1 MKKKKI
7 WCSEEGNI
15 TPLTIALLL
24 IVLLII
30 CSIAEVVRIGII
42 VQGVRD
48 GLQQA
53 SIAVATANWDEVYN
67 GLREGYAGGYT
78 FVGEEWEENLEEEDI
93 YATLDQVLGTREEED
108 GHKKAVSENQYEYIL
123 SDLETEILNVSFG
136 SNVAKESFTVK
147 ASIKIEIPFS
157 FGFQR
162 LPPFEMTI
170 RTNAIYMPKF

>member
-1 MKKKKI
+1 MVQLNDEI
-7 WCSEEGNI
+7 Q
-15 TPLTIALLL
+15 
-24 IVLLII
+24 VII

-53 SIAVATANWDEVYN
+53 TIAVATANWDEVYN

-78 FVGEEWEENLEEEDI
+78 FVEEEWEENLEEEDM
-93 YATLDQVLGTREEED
+93 YVELDQILGTREEEE
-108 GHKKAVSENQYEYIL
+108 GHKKVVSENQYEYIL

-136 SNVAKESFTVK
+136 SNKAKEEFIVK
-147 ASIKIEIPFS
+147 ASIKIKIPFS
-157 FGFQR
+157 FGFYR

-170 RTNAIYMPKF
+170 KTNAIYMPKF